1 MIWFLLPTAL
11 AAPRVTFVDAPLLPG
26 RATWVELA
34 DDAPGAT
41 PRDLVV
47 RGGAARSWVAVRPG
61 VWRALV
67 VPAIGA
73 DAVEVQVGG
82 EVARATLAA
91 PAPPVMS
98 LPDLFDAL
106 AGVDALEI
114 PIGGWAGAPE
124 ELQVDVSEGRATIE
138 RVEQGL
144 VVVLRP
150 EALVHP
156 RWILVAV
163 RDRRSESAPVVARV
177 RVRSRPRLPL
187 QVEPGVT
194 LSLEVGG
201 RQYGPFV
208 ASETGSIDGRVDQY
222 PGEGAATA
230 VLTDRLGNTTRTEIP
245 LVVDGEPT
253 LVGSSGLELL
263 PGRPPPTFHVA
274 AVQAGGGWSADA
286 PTCRAPFGAVPVR
299 QEAPGTWFG
308 ALPALVEPQDL
319 RVLCT
324 LGGRQAVIRIPV
336 APVPARLSLRVW
348 PQDLRADFPTAEVRV
363 ALEDWRGERLPVDRV
378 SLSAVR
384 GHVEPLGGGGVV
396 GLAEYDGAT
405 AVAAG
410 RDTVTAT
417 YRPPPGV
424 GPVVEVELS
433 WSAVSAAGV
442 TLGARALDA
451 RRRPVAGA
459 ALRLWAGG
467 DAQDVVTDGDGAAS
481 AVLAHDTSDGPVTVG
496 ADWTEGGARV
506 RSQRGLLLPR
516 EGAGGTSSAHLVATA
531 ELSLRPGRVAGLDVD
546 VDPPLLRAGPGATA
560 WVVVRMEDGLG
571 QPVTDEPVDL
581 VVSEGEVGDLQLR
594 PDGSLVAE
602 YSPLPTTERREVEIT
617 ASTSTV
623 HSSARLVLEPKVVRS
638 SLGPW
643 IGATTRFGPGLIPS
657 GGVDL
662 DTRLRNR
669 LVGEALIVRVG
680 VSVTPTVQSV
690 PTGVGPAVE
699 VRSTLIP
706 GSAALLLR
714 DDRGPWALWGGVGVA
729 AGLQHLRVRF
739 GPREVAR
746 GDTWVFGPELHAAV
760 ARRALGGELVV
771 GLRGTWLQAPTTD
784 VGFGGNLGGVSA
796 TIGYRVVW

>member
-1 MIWFLLPTAL
+1 
-11 AAPRVTFVDAPLLPG
+11 
-26 RATWVELA
+26 
-34 DDAPGAT
+34 
-41 PRDLVV
+41 
-47 RGGAARSWVAVRPG
+47 
-61 VWRALV
+61 
-67 VPAIGA
+67 
-73 DAVEVQVGG
+73 
-82 EVARATLAA
+82 VARATLAA

-506 RSQRGLLLPR
+506 RSQRGAAVAPR
-516 EGAGGTSSAHLVATA
+516 GRRAAPRRRTSWRPPSCRCGRGAW
-531 ELSLRPGRVAGLDVD
+531 P
-546 VDPPLLRAGPGATA
+546 
-560 WVVVRMEDGLG
+560 
-571 QPVTDEPVDL
+571 
-581 VVSEGEVGDLQLR
+581 
-594 PDGSLVAE
+594 
-602 YSPLPTTERREVEIT
+602 
-617 ASTSTV
+617 ASTSTSTLRSCGPARGLRRGWWCGWRTGSGSPSPTSRSTWWSPKGRSATC
-623 HSSARLVLEPKVVRS
+623 SSARTARS
-638 SLGPW
+638 WPSTPRCPPRSAGRWRSRRRRPPSTRAPGWSSSRRWSGPHS
-643 IGATTRFGPGLIPS
+643 GRGSAPRPGS
-657 GGVDL
+657 
-662 DTRLRNR
+662 
-669 LVGEALIVRVG
+669 
-680 VSVTPTVQSV
+680 
-690 PTGVGPAVE
+690 GPA
-699 VRSTLIP
+699 
-706 GSAALLLR
+706 
-714 DDRGPWALWGGVGVA
+714 
-729 AGLQHLRVRF
+729 
-739 GPREVAR
+739 
-746 GDTWVFGPELHAAV
+746 
-760 ARRALGGELVV
+760 
-771 GLRGTWLQAPTTD
+771 
-784 VGFGGNLGGVSA
+784 
-796 TIGYRVVW
+796 